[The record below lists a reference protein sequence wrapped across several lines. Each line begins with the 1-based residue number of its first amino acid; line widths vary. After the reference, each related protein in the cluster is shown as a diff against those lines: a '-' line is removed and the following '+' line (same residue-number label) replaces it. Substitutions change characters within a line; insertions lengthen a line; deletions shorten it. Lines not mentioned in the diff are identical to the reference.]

1 MLLFLSI
8 YSVMFRNYMSL
19 LQWSAS
25 DCSVSD
31 SSYFVKVYVK
41 YYLTC
46 RSNYD
51 MLYLRQTYYDSRG
64 MTERRQEFD
73 QQ

>member
-1 MLLFLSI
+1 MLLFLSK

-31 SSYFVKVYVK
+31 SSYFVKGLCK
-41 YYLTC
+41 ILLDL
-46 RSNYD
+46 S
-51 MLYLRQTYYDSRG
+51 
-64 MTERRQEFD
+64 
-73 QQ
+73 